1 MNLRELLSV
10 FIIEESNFNILHWNC
25 HGNKFDR
32 MHTLAEEWYERCAK
46 NKDAVAEMAMRIG
59 LDPVSYLETF
69 AVLKNT
75 DIDYKILTHDDK
87 FDHDNFMKEVQEII
101 GQICASILAVLD
113 SEDIKKPENV
123 GIKSTLEGI
132 YEEWDLDLRYKNPHR
147 M

>member
-1 MNLRELLSV
+1 MNLRDLLAV

-25 HGNKFDR
+25 HGHKFDR
-32 MHTLAEEWYERCAK
+32 MHSLAEEWYNRCSK
-46 NKDAVAEMAMRIG
+46 NKDVVAEMAMRIG

-69 AVLKNT
+69 TILKNT

-101 GQICASILAVLD
+101 GQICDSILAVLD
-113 SEDIKKPENV
+113 SEEIKKPENV
-123 GIKSTLEGI
+123 GIKATLEGI

-147 M
+147 I